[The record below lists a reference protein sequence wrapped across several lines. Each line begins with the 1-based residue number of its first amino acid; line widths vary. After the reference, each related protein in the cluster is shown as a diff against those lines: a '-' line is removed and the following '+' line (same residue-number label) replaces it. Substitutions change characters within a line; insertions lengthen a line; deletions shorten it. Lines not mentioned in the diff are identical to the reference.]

1 MSSSLNDSALEDS
14 SSDTS
19 EWIGLENIVLGSS
32 IIYSQPPLVQERVC
46 ANISLIKHKQDCH
59 YKSLTGLSFIIDMS
73 LLSCDVV
80 EQVMETEDSV
90 SEYELIGC
98 EIINAAWSDLAL
110 LKSKKKLI

>member
-1 MSSSLNDSALEDS
+1 MR
-14 SSDTS
+14 
-19 EWIGLENIVLGSS
+19 
-32 IIYSQPPLVQERVC
+32 ERVC
-46 ANISLIKHKQDCH
+46 ANISLIKHKRDYH

-98 EIINAAWSDLAL
+98 KIINAAWSDLAPL
-110 LKSKKKLI
+110 ISKKN

>member
-1 MSSSLNDSALEDS
+1 MSSSLNDSASEDS

-19 EWIGLENIVLGSS
+19 EWIGSENIVLGSS
-32 IIYSQPPLVQERVC
+32 IIYSRPPLVRERVC
-46 ANISLIKHKQDCH
+46 ANISLIKHKRDYH

-73 LLSCDVV
+73 LLSCDIV

-98 EIINAAWSDLAL
+98 EIINAAWSDLAPL
-110 LKSKKKLI
+110 ISKKN

>member
-1 MSSSLNDSALEDS
+1 
-14 SSDTS
+14 
-19 EWIGLENIVLGSS
+19 
-32 IIYSQPPLVQERVC
+32 
-46 ANISLIKHKQDCH
+46 
-59 YKSLTGLSFIIDMS
+59 MS

-110 LKSKKKLI
+110 LKSKKNWYNSDTCFMKANQYSHAKCSGGSVLHPIL